1 MTDEQAHELWKRLAD
16 TAIVWLKENDLAGS
30 FNQVSLYHELD
41 VAVKRYQKGVS
52 HEH

>member
-1 MTDEQAHELWKRLAD
+1 MTDEQAHELWERLVD
-16 TAIVWLKENDLAGS
+16 TAIFWLKENGLAGS
-30 FNQVSLYHELD
+30 VNQVSLYEELD